1 MQAFEDLQPF
11 YGWHLLP
18 VGSGLLHPLLPQGGS
33 CTLATPA
40 EGSWSPQLAAAVQNS
55 GVRCSLLN
63 GPEQCSINLHC
74 PIKRT
79 EQCFP
84 PFRQPC
90 SA

>member
-18 VGSGLLHPLLPQGGS
+18 VGSGLLHPLLPHGGS

-40 EGSWSPQLAAAVQNS
+40 EGSWSPQLAAAVQKL

-63 GPEQCSINLHC
+63 VAVQCGIFLHC
-74 PIKRT
+74 RIRCK

-84 PFRQPC
+84 PLCQPC